1 MPNYYLPF
9 TTVKVQTLEHFT
21 INGRDLYKATKDLID
36 QMNLDKIIK
45 ENASLF
51 RKLSNPK
58 KKKGD
63 VDTLLKRIITMF
75 LPEH

>member
-1 MPNYYLPF
+1 MPSYYLPF
-9 TTVKVQTLEHFT
+9 TTVKAQTLEHFT

-58 KKKGD
+58 KKR
-63 VDTLLKRIITMF
+63 VTEEQLLKRVITMF